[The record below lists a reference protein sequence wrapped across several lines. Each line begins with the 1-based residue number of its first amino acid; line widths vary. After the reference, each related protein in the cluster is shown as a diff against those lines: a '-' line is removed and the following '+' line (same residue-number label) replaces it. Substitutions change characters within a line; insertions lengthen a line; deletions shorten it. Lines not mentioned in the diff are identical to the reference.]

1 MTCSACGRR
10 FGEAE
15 ADRACQGCGAH
26 GGCHLVKCP
35 YCHYEQAAMPKWVA
49 RLKDLMTGKKGN
61 FEPLY
66 QDRPVDGD
74 R

>member
-1 MTCSACGRR
+1 
-10 FGEAE
+10 
-15 ADRACQGCGAH
+15 
-26 GGCHLVKCP
+26 
-35 YCHYEQAAMPKWVA
+35 MPKWVA